1 MAINYRKICSNLIE
15 DLPLKTKNIIEKRFG
30 LFNSSSGKTLEE
42 IGKEYNIT
50 RERVRQIINGGFSKI
65 KSKINNHKQ
74 VFEFFKES
82 LKKFGNI
89 KREDLFIDYLGS
101 KDNKNEILFL
111 LCLSGE
117 FYRFFGDKDFY
128 PFWTKNKE
136 FAEKAIELINFLVD
150 RLKRDSKPLY
160 LEEIYKN
167 YGSEFLDILKE
178 KVNKNTIESFLEIS
192 KKILKNTDNQFG
204 LKEWPEI
211 NPRGIKD
218 KAYFIFKKEKK
229 PLHFSE
235 VVSLINRMSFVSNK
249 KTNLKTVHNEL
260 IKDPRF
266 VLIGRGVYA
275 LREWGYEPGF
285 VKDVIVKIL
294 QEEKRPLSKEEI
306 VKKVLEK
313 RLVKENTILL
323 HLRDK
328 NLFLKDSTGK
338 YSAKLIQEA

>member
-50 RERVRQIINGGFSKI
+50 RERVRQIINDGFSKI
-65 KSKINNHKQ
+65 KPKINNHKQ

-150 RLKRDSKPLY
+150 RLKRDGKPLY

-178 KVNKNTIESFLEIS
+178 KVNKNTIESFL
-192 KKILKNTDNQFG
+192 
-204 LKEWPEI
+204 
-211 NPRGIKD
+211 
-218 KAYFIFKKEKK
+218 
-229 PLHFSE
+229 
-235 VVSLINRMSFVSNK
+235 
-249 KTNLKTVHNEL
+249 
-260 IKDPRF
+260 
-266 VLIGRGVYA
+266 
-275 LREWGYEPGF
+275 
-285 VKDVIVKIL
+285 
-294 QEEKRPLSKEEI
+294 
-306 VKKVLEK
+306 
-313 RLVKENTILL
+313 
-323 HLRDK
+323 
-328 NLFLKDSTGK
+328 
-338 YSAKLIQEA
+338 